1 MGDGRDVDTL
11 LRFQGPARAN
21 VIPCPNQFSNPHS
34 MPIRN
39 RCNLLKVNLF
49 MSNRRPIADLIVASG
64 ALSRDRVGDV
74 AVHSADSGSSNRR
87 TNPKFLIANPR
98 LETPVTRSKQ
108 STAIPSNSEF
118 SQVFPIGFFCAFA
131 PLVQFSTASRSSRP
145 KLPPRSNFRPEAGYS
160 RELVLLGA
168 LLLVLLLAGFTAFAS
183 RMYHKT
189 FHVLADQWFA
199 QGDASFHA
207 GNAVEAL
214 NDYRNA
220 LAYSPNNPQL
230 QFHLARALAATGR
243 EEEAESYLV
252 NLLSVSPGSG
262 EINLELA
269 RSSARRK
276 AGMAAALR
284 YYHAAIYGEW
294 DRDPLAMRWDVR
306 RELCEYLLAQGTR
319 IQVEPELIAMADNVP
334 VTDIARQKI
343 AGELLLR
350 GQLWDRTLTVFRS
363 VLAADPDDPEGL
375 AGAGTAAFHLSEF
388 PQAVEYLSRLSREKL
403 ADPQI
408 AGMLEPSRQVIA
420 DDPFLGGLSK
430 EEKAAR
436 TVRILALAES
446 RAEQCASQSA
456 NQQGAPL
463 ADRAAGPDLQKLISQ
478 NAATKSAWSERLLVR
493 FPDRINDAMAL
504 AFQLESAA
512 DTCGPAQGPDLA
524 IELLSQTRSGKNR

>member
-1 MGDGRDVDTL
+1 MGDGRGVDTL
-11 LRFQGPARAN
+11 LGFPRHARAN
-21 VIPCPNQFSNPHS
+21 VIPCPNQFSNPRCL
-34 MPIRN
+34 PIKN
-39 RCNLLKVNLF
+39 RCNLLKMYGVL
-49 MSNRRPIADLIVASG
+49 MSNCRQIADSKLSPVTR
-64 ALSRDRVGDV
+64 SRDRVGGD
-74 AVHSADSGSSNRR
+74 AAQSADSGSSNWCG
-87 TNPKFLIANPR
+87 TPQFLIANRR
-98 LETPVTRSKQ
+98 LEPPVTHSKQ
-108 STAIPSNSEF
+108 SVATPSNSEF
-118 SQVFPIGFFCAFA
+118 SHVFSSGFLRIPVLQSAC
-131 PLVQFSTASRSSRP
+131 SRRTGCN
-145 KLPPRSNFRPEAGYS
+145 LPPRSNFRPEAGYS

-220 LAYSPNNPQL
+220 LAYSPNNPQF

-403 ADPQI
+403 ADRQI

-478 NAATKSAWSERLLVR
+478 NAAMKSAWSERLLVR

>member
-1 MGDGRDVDTL
+1 
-11 LRFQGPARAN
+11 
-21 VIPCPNQFSNPHS
+21 
-34 MPIRN
+34 
-39 RCNLLKVNLF
+39 
-49 MSNRRPIADLIVASG
+49 MSNRRWIADSMIAPD
-64 ALSRDRVGDV
+64 ARSRDRIRGA
-74 AVHSADSGSSNRR
+74 AVHGADPRSFSLYQP
-87 TNPKFLIANPR
+87 PKFLIANRR
-98 LETPVTRSKQ
+98 LETPVTHSKQ
-108 STAIPSNSEF
+108 SIEVGSNSEF
-118 SQVFPIGFFCAFA
+118 SHVFLSGFFRFSA
-131 PLVQFSTASRSSRP
+131 PRPRTAGKIS
-145 KLPPRSNFRPEAGYS
+145 PRRNFRPEAGYS

-220 LAYSPNNPQL
+220 LVYSPNNPQL
-230 QFHLARALAATGR
+230 QFHLAQALAATGR
-243 EEEAESYLV
+243 EEEAESYLL

-350 GQLWDRTLTVFRS
+350 GRLWDRALTVFRS
-363 VLAADPDDPEGL
+363 VLASDPDNLDAL
-375 AGAGTAAFHLSEF
+375 AGVGTAAFHLSEF
-388 PQAVEYLSRLSREKL
+388 SQAVEYLSRLPHEKL
-403 ADPQI
+403 ADPEI
-408 AGMLEPSRQVIA
+408 AGMLETSKQVIA

-436 TVRILALAES
+436 TVRIRALAES
-446 RAEQCASQSA
+446 RAEQCANQRA

-463 ADRAAGPDLQKLISQ
+463 ADGAAGPDLQKLISQ
-478 NAATKSAWSERLLVR
+478 NAAMKGTWSERMLVR
-493 FPDRINDAMAL
+493 YPDRIDDAMAL
-504 AFQLESAA
+504 AFQLETAA
-512 DTCGPAQGPDLA
+512 DVCGPAQGPDLA
-524 IELLSQTRSGKNR
+524 IELLGQTRSGKNR